1 MPDNTRKPIQI
12 DPRLLCRPHARMEG
26 IQFRDKMEVDVLAIE
41 GILSGLRGLPTARLC
56 QHEHKRLTWGI
67 ARLTAP

>member
-26 IQFRDKMEVDVLAIE
+26 IQFRDKMEVDVFAIE
-41 GILSGLRGLPTARLC
+41 GILSGLRGPAHCASPPTWTRRR
-56 QHEHKRLTWGI
+56 HGV
-67 ARLTAP
+67 